1 MPDDPETEV
10 DEEID
15 NLLTT
20 DFEIGHYIRERIIP
34 RAVLYYTGFSND
46 LLNSICSVHICYSCK
61 LSLIIIIWLGEALLE
76 ENDFD
81 EDDEEEE
88 SENDDDEDDD
98 DEDEGTG
105 NDPEYNPRQDKL
117 MKQQV
122 NPAECKQQWMY

>member
-1 MPDDPETEV
+1 MISVPDDPETEV

-34 RAVLYYTGFSND
+34 RAVLYFTG
-46 LLNSICSVHICYSCK
+46 LR
-61 LSLIIIIWLGEALLE
+61 SLIIIYTLYLYLSFIIIYIGEALLD

-88 SENDDDEDDD
+88 SENDEDEDDD
-98 DEDEGTG
+98 DDEEDG
-105 NDPEYNPRQDKL
+105 NSAIKDPEYNPRQDKL
-117 MKQQV
+117 LNKPV
-122 NPAECKQQWMY
+122 NPDDCKQQ